1 MTITKL
7 EDVRW
12 IASGLDDF
20 TVLLHVHG
28 MDDLADQLDTVRVA
42 LQSVSAAPGKF
53 GAEGAFANA
62 LRAS

>member
-1 MTITKL
+1 M
-7 EDVRW
+7 
-12 IASGLDDF
+12 DDF